1 VSRLRAAVARTP
13 APVALVACAL
23 GGALCYALHTPLPW
37 MIGPLVTMAVLRFCG
52 FAVRAPRGARELG
65 QIVISAALGLYF
77 TPAVANEVLAHWE
90 LLFAAAAF
98 ATLLAYIGAWILYRW
113 TDTDR
118 TTALFASVPGGAAEM
133 ANLGDRFGAR
143 PERIA
148 VAQSLRI
155 MLVVVIVPFA
165 MTWWGVHGTETY
177 TPAGGRL
184 DAVGLAALLACA
196 AAGGI
201 ALWFVG
207 SPNPF
212 MLGPLSVAIGLTV
225 AQIEWSSVPPLA
237 LNGAQVLL
245 ACNLGSRF
253 ESDFMRRAPR
263 FVLVVVLGTI
273 ATMVISAAFGLALA
287 FWSGLPPATLVL
299 ATAPGGIA
307 EMCVTASVLQLGVPL
322 VTAAH
327 VARVIILVTTTAP
340 VFRLMR
346 GVLRRTGRF

>member
-1 VSRLRAAVARTP
+1 MP
-13 APVALVACAL
+13 APIALVACAL
-23 GGALCYALHTPLPW
+23 GGALCYVLHTPLPW
-37 MIGPLVTMAVLRFCG
+37 MIGPLVTMAVLRSCG
-52 FAVRAPRGARELG
+52 FELRAPRGARQVG
-65 QIVISAALGLYF
+65 QVVISSALGLYF
-77 TPAVANEVLAHWE
+77 TPAVAREVLAHWE
-90 LLFAAAAF
+90 LLFAAAGF
-98 ATLLAYIGAWILYRW
+98 ATALAYIGAWILYRW

-177 TPAGGRL
+177 APAVARFDG
-184 DAVGLAALLACA
+184 AGLALLLACA
-196 AAGGI
+196 TVGGI

-212 MLGPLSVAIGLTV
+212 MLGPLAVAIGLTV
-225 AQIEWSSVPPLA
+225 AEIQWSSVPPLL
-237 LNGAQVLL
+237 LNAAQVLL

-253 ESDFMRRAPR
+253 DGAFMRRAPR
-263 FVLVVVLGTI
+263 FVLVVVFGTV
-273 ATMVISAAFGLALA
+273 ASMLISAAFGVALAL
-287 FWSGLPPATLVL
+287 WSGLPPGTLVL

-327 VARVIILVTTTAP
+327 VARVIFLVTTTAP